1 LLIYDTLFYI
11 DLQFKNENISLFDL
25 RSGQRGSQQ
34 QEIIE
39 SLQRELHNA
48 KQLNLLDSL
57 QQELGEQQGL
67 DLPVRYQQDQQTNC
81 SRKIFAFLEFYA

>member
-1 LLIYDTLFYI
+1 MVPTFFCI
-11 DLQFKNENISLFDL
+11 DLSYKNEYFSLFDL
-25 RSGQRGSQQ
+25 RSGQRDSQQ

-67 DLPVRYQQDQQTNC
+67 DLPVR
-81 SRKIFAFLEFYA
+81 